1 MAKAEYSEKLS
12 LSVNCVLNL
21 DDMILEFE
29 ENEPLTI
36 AEALSAYDGK
46 KVTITVVSE
55 DAR

>member
-21 DDMILEFE
+21 DDMMLEFE

-55 DAR
+55 DER

>member
-1 MAKAEYSEKLS
+1 MAKAEYSDKLS
-12 LSVNCVLNL
+12 LSDNCVLNL

-36 AEALSAYDGK
+36 VEALSAYDGK

>member
-12 LSVNCVLNL
+12 LSIHCVLNL

-36 AEALSAYDGK
+36 VEALSAYDGK
-46 KVTITVVSE
+46 KVTIAVISE
-55 DAR
+55 DVR